1 MRRFLYQIPLVI
13 LLFLL
18 CTFSAKAQWQLDIET
33 GAVWNGRNDVR
44 VPNGGTPFSLTENN
58 QTAATP
64 FFRAELLY
72 TFNTRHTIRALYAPF
87 QINSIGTFGRDV
99 TFNDI
104 VFPEGT
110 LYHGNYV
117 FNSYRLTYRYDFLT
131 TGAFRWG
138 LGLTGKIRD
147 AQIEVIGDNQL
158 ARTTDFGFVPLIHFY
173 AEWYPAENLSVLLV
187 GDALAIPGTPG
198 RAEDVLLALRYHI
211 DERVSIKAGY
221 RILEGGADVDQ
232 VYNFSLFHYAVVGV
246 MVNF

>member
-1 MRRFLYQIPLVI
+1 MRPFFCQISLSI
-13 LLFLL
+13 TLLLL
-18 CTFSAKAQWQLDIET
+18 CAFSAEAQWQLDIES

-87 QINSIGTFGRDV
+87 QINSTGTFGRDV

-131 TGAFRWG
+131 TTASCGLPLQEKTSPFPGVSGQGLWSIAIWNIWQGCITSSRGIWASAPITTAIWG
-138 LGLTGKIRD
+138 LG
-147 AQIEVIGDNQL
+147 
-158 ARTTDFGFVPLIHFY
+158 
-173 AEWYPAENLSVLLV
+173 
-187 GDALAIPGTPG
+187 
-198 RAEDVLLALRYHI
+198 
-211 DERVSIKAGY
+211 
-221 RILEGGADVDQ
+221 
-232 VYNFSLFHYAVVGV
+232 
-246 MVNF
+246 